1 MTDISSYKLSLTY
14 QGSQPQIQPTE
25 LGIDPTVAGT
35 TTDQVLDLSDASQ
48 LAAELTQQDL
58 SQVKAIKIGSTYL
71 ATPDAK
77 VLRTLAEQL
86 KSVCVDNKGQL
97 RKDFQY
103 IDFASKTNPAAANG
117 SITTSM
123 VLNVVGPEPNDGY
136 VNTNQRDLIGGVH
149 LIQPNDN
156 LVNIARLV
164 YGGSEGDVLKNA
176 QRLANFNG
184 FADPN
189 KIPQGKTLYLVD
201 DTFLTTISSKPPK
214 AAVEGAEAAAAAD
227 CLTHPDAEVP
237 CEHPIDRG
245 AELYTEDPPTL
256 QGLMRFM
263 GKDVFELVK
272 NYEHTEAKMYWDGGA
287 KGKGYPTIGVGHLIK
302 PGEKLNGK
310 NLMTATLTPQEIEQ
324 LFVKDLTEHAEPL
337 IEHLRPEVLKGM
349 NRNQLTALAS
359 LAFNIGPG
367 GIDRRG
373 RKLGFKYSPVVTALN
388 STTGTPEERLQKAA
402 DGFARHIFSKGQRL
416 NGLVSRRLGERTL
429 FLRPDAKP
437 ADLPGYDRPK
447 LKGYIDN
454 LNKVE
459 GAAQVRYDDMWPPSR
474 PRAKKK

>member
-1 MTDISSYKLSLTY
+1 
-14 QGSQPQIQPTE
+14 
-25 LGIDPTVAGT
+25 
-35 TTDQVLDLSDASQ
+35 
-48 LAAELTQQDL
+48 
-58 SQVKAIKIGSTYL
+58 
-71 ATPDAK
+71 
-77 VLRTLAEQL
+77 
-86 KSVCVDNKGQL
+86 
-97 RKDFQY
+97 
-103 IDFASKTNPAAANG
+103 
-117 SITTSM
+117 
-123 VLNVVGPEPNDGY
+123 
-136 VNTNQRDLIGGVH
+136 
-149 LIQPNDN
+149 
-156 LVNIARLV
+156 
-164 YGGSEGDVLKNA
+164 
-176 QRLANFNG
+176 
-184 FADPN
+184 
-189 KIPQGKTLYLVD
+189 VD

-349 NRNQLTALAS
+349 AS

-459 GAAQVRYDDMWPPSR
+459 GANTVKYDDMWPPSR